1 MSRYDFSTYCF
12 LRYLLKAKP
21 TANLLVHMYKWI
33 EGEVEKPTGRLNP
46 SFFLANLKYIF
57 SQNYPAEYNDILYK
71 KQIEF
76 KLFEDTDPTNKP
88 LE

>member
-1 MSRYDFSTYCF
+1 VYWALEQVNQRNLGSMSRYDFSTYCF

-57 SQNYPAEYNDILYK
+57 S
-71 KQIEF
+71 
-76 KLFEDTDPTNKP
+76 
-88 LE
+88 